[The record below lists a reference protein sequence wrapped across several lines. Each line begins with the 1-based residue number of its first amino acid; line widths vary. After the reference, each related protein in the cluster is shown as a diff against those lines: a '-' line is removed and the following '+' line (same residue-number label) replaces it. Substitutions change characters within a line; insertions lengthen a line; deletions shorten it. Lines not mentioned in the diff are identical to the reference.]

1 MSETPIKPANFGAPL
16 SVHLSDY
23 MKQQPTGLIQQ
34 SAYYEQRIGG
44 VYTVIMA
51 EMVSM
56 TELKSHARMAV
67 IKFILAA
74 CDASKEPCWFSVPGH
89 HDKSLRTLMCLSDK
103 DYAATLLATGLISVT
118 KFNKVGC

>member
-1 MSETPIKPANFGAPL
+1 MRETPIKPANFGSTL

-34 SAYYEQRIGG
+34 SAYNEQWIGG

-56 TELKSHARMAV
+56 TEIKSHARTAV

-74 CDASKEPCWFSVPGH
+74 CDASKEPCWFSVLGH
-89 HDKSLRTLMCLSDK
+89 HDKSLRTLMRFSHK
-103 DYAATLLATGLISVT
+103 DYAATLLAAGLVSVT